1 MNIIIVII
9 LNNIS
14 LSLKNSRIFIK
25 IVVVFSLLSA
35 TLTAQEESDEQKAA
49 ANATNPLAFVT
60 KLQIQPN
67 YTFKD
72 NGGDQL
78 SMFSRIMQP
87 SKTIGLPF
95 IKSKDPKKIYTI
107 YRLEMPIVSQTFPD
121 HVGDATG
128 LSDFILID
136 VVAFKLKKGLLGIG
150 PALIMP
156 TATSEY
162 LGAGKW
168 SAGVAGV
175 YGTKAFG
182 LSLGILG
189 QQFFSFAG
197 DSERADQNYLLLQP
211 IITKIFK
218 KGYFMNFSPIMK
230 FDWKNSTY
238 NIPIGLSIGKAF
250 SKSLTMFMGAEYV
263 ITGPG
268 QGDFTIRLNINSMFE
283 SVK

>member
-1 MNIIIVII
+1 MKFKIYI
-9 LNNIS
+9 LFT
-14 LSLKNSRIFIK
+14 L
-25 IVVVFSLLSA
+25 FSTGLF
-35 TLTAQEESDEQKAA
+35 AQESDEQKAA

-78 SMFSRIMQP
+78 SIYARIMQP

-95 IKSKDPKKIYTI
+95 IKSNDPSKIYTI
-107 YRLEMPIVSQTFPD
+107 YRLEVPIVSQTFPD
-121 HVGDATG
+121 NNGDATG
-128 LSDFILID
+128 ISDFILID
-136 VVAFKLKKGLLGIG
+136 VVTFKLKKGLLGIG

-162 LGAGKW
+162 LGTGKW
-168 SAGVAGV
+168 SAGAAAV

-182 LSLGILG
+182 LSLGVLG
-189 QQFFSFAG
+189 QQFISFAG

-230 FDWKNSTY
+230 FDWKNSAY
-238 NIPIGLSIGKAF
+238 NIPIGVSIGKAF

-263 ITGPG
+263 VTGPG

-283 SVK
+283 SIK

>member
-1 MNIIIVII
+1 MKKIFLLLFLSVNI
-9 LNNIS
+9 
-14 LSLKNSRIFIK
+14 F
-25 IVVVFSLLSA
+25 
-35 TLTAQEESDEQKAA
+35 AQEESDEQKAA

-72 NGGDQL
+72 NGGDQV
-78 SMFSRIMQP
+78 SIFNRVMQP

-95 IKSKDPKKIYTI
+95 IKSKNPKIYSI
-107 YRLEMPIVSQTFPD
+107 YRLEMPIVSQTFPNNEE
-121 HVGDATG
+121 DATG
-128 LSDFILID
+128 LSDFIVID
-136 VVAFKLKKGLLGIG
+136 AVTFKLKKGLFGIG
-150 PALIMP
+150 PALIIP

-168 SAGVAGV
+168 STGAVVV

-182 LSLGILG
+182 LSIGALG

-197 DSERADQNYLLLQP
+197 NSDRPDQNYLLLQP

-218 KGYFMNFSPIMK
+218 KGYFINYSPIMK
-230 FDWKNSTY
+230 FDWENSTY
-238 NIPIGLSIGKAF
+238 NIPIGFSIGKAF

-263 ITGPG
+263 VSGPG
-268 QGDFTIRLNINSMFE
+268 QGDFTVRLNINTMF
-283 SVK
+283 SSAK

>member
-1 MNIIIVII
+1 MKFKIYFLFAIFS
-9 LNNIS
+9 IS
-14 LSLKNSRIFIK
+14 LF
-25 IVVVFSLLSA
+25 
-35 TLTAQEESDEQKAA
+35 AQEESDEQKAA

-72 NGGDQL
+72 GGGDQL

-95 IKSKDPKKIYTI
+95 IKSKNPKKIYTI
-107 YRLEMPIVSQTFPD
+107 YRLEVPIVSQTFPD

-136 VVAFKLKKGLLGIG
+136 VVAFKLKKGLFGIG

-168 SAGVAGV
+168 SAGASRQFMVA
-175 YGTKAFG
+175 KAFG

-230 FDWKNSTY
+230 FDWKNSAY
-238 NIPIGLSIGKAF
+238 NIPDR
-250 SKSLTMFMGAEYV
+250 T
-263 ITGPG
+263 
-268 QGDFTIRLNINSMFE
+268 
-283 SVK
+283 